1 LSTFVD
7 TSVWFA
13 ATVARDRDNARAKS
27 ILQSTWDQVTT
38 DHVLVE
44 TWLLLNSR
52 YRREVADH
60 FLEQLLLSGVAVEI
74 VTAADLQTARAI
86 GAAFPDQAFSIVDRT
101 SFAVMER
108 LGILRAASF
117 DNDFAVYRYG
127 SARDKAFEIVHS
139 GHSPTFMLF
148 HQAIINRQQ
157 VICRYKG
164 HLRQVCP
171 HILGYKD
178 GKETALVFQFEG
190 ESSRGLA
197 TRGDWRCLSLMEV
210 HDAVTRDGRWYS
222 AGRHSQRQRC
232 ADDVYVDV
240 NTDVPNQ
247 PGRR

>member
-1 LSTFVD
+1 MSTFVD

-60 FLEQLLLSGVAVEI
+60 FLEQLLLSGVAVEL

-139 GHSPTFMLF
+139 GHSPTLMLF